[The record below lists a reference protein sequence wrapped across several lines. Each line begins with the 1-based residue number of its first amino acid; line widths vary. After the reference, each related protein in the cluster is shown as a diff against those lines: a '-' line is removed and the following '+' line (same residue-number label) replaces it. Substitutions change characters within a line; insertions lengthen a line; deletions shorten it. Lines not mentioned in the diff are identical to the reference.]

1 MYQMIGGKSHL
12 DSFAKIMQG
21 FTTDTADGQKEVYSL
36 VNAFK
41 DCDGALDKLYGI
53 KTDTLEGSL
62 ATLNSAYDDMKIS
75 IGESIAPILKNSVEN
90 LTAKIPDIQNII
102 INSLEKII
110 PAASKVLDY
119 VIDNADNIILTIK
132 NMEK

>member
-1 MYQMIGGKSHL
+1 
-12 DSFAKIMQG
+12 
-21 FTTDTADGQKEVYSL
+21 
-36 VNAFK
+36 
-41 DCDGALDKLYGI
+41 
-53 KTDTLEGSL
+53 
-62 ATLNSAYDDMKIS
+62 MKIS

-119 VIDNADNIILTIK
+119 VIDNAEYYFNNK
-132 NMEK
+132 KYCQSVCGF